1 MELDDPNKIPKNL
14 GLKFLSEQQNKYF
27 DRLEKHL
34 LKDTGLLK
42 RFKNEE
48 GVSLYDTVQQLKK
61 LDKRTVE
68 KSKEP
73 TPLSEIMGF

>member
-1 MELDDPNKIPKNL
+1 
-14 GLKFLSEQQNKYF
+14 LKFLSEQQNKYF

-61 LDKRTVE
+61 LDKRTVK

-73 TPLSEIMGF
+73 TPLSEIIGF